1 MKFKIGT
8 EVIAMKKQ
16 MSMLISF
23 FVLFLALG
31 CAPGEKR
38 QVTEPLP
45 HSHYFPFTQA
55 IGDYHLRL
63 IVDHADGNMALVFE
77 DFAERPSKV
86 AKCTSIQGK
95 ATLPDGR
102 VEELTFR
109 AHTTPGEKLRHRHYT
124 RRSTMPPRECGIFTA
139 EGEWIKKT
147 PAFTLEVTVPLMGE
161 RHERTFVYEAPGGEV
176 PYHRR

>member
-1 MKFKIGT
+1 
-8 EVIAMKKQ
+8 MKKQ
-16 MSMLISF
+16 MSTLIF
-23 FVLFLALG
+23 FVVLSLALG

-38 QVTEPLP
+38 QVTEPPP
-45 HSHYFPFTQA
+45 HSHYFPFTEV

-77 DFAERPSKV
+77 DFAERPIKAV
-86 AKCTSIQGK
+86 ECKSIQGK

-109 AHTTPGEKLRHRHYT
+109 THTTPGEKHRHRYYT
-124 RRSTMPPRECGIFTA
+124 RRSTMPRECGIFTA

-161 RHERTFVYEAPGGEV
+161 RHERTFAYEAPGDEV